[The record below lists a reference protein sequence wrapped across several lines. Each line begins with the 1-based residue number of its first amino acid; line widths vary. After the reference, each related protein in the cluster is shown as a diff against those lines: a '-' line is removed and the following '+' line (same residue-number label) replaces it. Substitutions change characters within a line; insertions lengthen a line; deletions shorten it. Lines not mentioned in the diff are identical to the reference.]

1 MRFLIFQ
8 AARSVARPVGIA
20 CERKLQCLSGRAP
33 GNSLLYA
40 CCIDLWTESCPCSV
54 FMTKTNAA
62 DDDWNL
68 RWMAH
73 SADRAYPLYRD
84 FHTGGESQARN

>member
-1 MRFLIFQ
+1 
-8 AARSVARPVGIA
+8 
-20 CERKLQCLSGRAP
+20 
-33 GNSLLYA
+33 
-40 CCIDLWTESCPCSV
+40 
-54 FMTKTNAA
+54 MTKTNAA